1 MNKIKAI
8 IISIFVAAGGA
19 LAVAAFSQTA
29 SYAGCSGAQCVTEGV
44 QATGGDAS
52 SADPGD
58 IIASIVNI
66 LLFILGA
73 VAVIMIIFGGIKYT
87 TSNGNPEQIKSA
99 KNTIM
104 YAVVG
109 VVVALLAY
117 AIVNFVVDSLA
128 GTASTSE
135 QSAGGDAE

>member
-1 MNKIKAI
+1 MNKLKQTI
-8 IISIFVAAGGA
+8 IVLSLVFTGAAAGAVVVQPSA
-19 LAVAAFSQTA
+19 LAS
-29 SYAGCSGAQCVTEGV
+29 SGAQSMKEGV
-44 QATGGDAS
+44 NAANTGNTATSDVNTL
-52 SADPGD
+52 
-58 IIASIVNI
+58 IKNVVNI
-66 LLFILGA
+66 LLFVLGA
-73 VAVIMIIFGGIKYT
+73 IAVIMIVVGGIKYT